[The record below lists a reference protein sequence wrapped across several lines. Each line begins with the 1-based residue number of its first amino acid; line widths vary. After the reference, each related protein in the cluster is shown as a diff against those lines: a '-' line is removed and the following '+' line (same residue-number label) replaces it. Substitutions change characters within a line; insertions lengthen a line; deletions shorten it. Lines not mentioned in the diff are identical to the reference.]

1 MNCCKTGDSTL
12 PLIIYLQEIYLK
24 YGRRAGGVTSHAG
37 VFLPSELLSQ
47 HRCLPKNDNND
58 RTHKNDANTL
68 S

>member
-1 MNCCKTGDSTL
+1 MGEEEGFT
-12 PLIIYLQEIYLK
+12 PH
-24 YGRRAGGVTSHAG
+24 VG

-47 HRCLPKNDNND
+47 YRSLPKTDDND